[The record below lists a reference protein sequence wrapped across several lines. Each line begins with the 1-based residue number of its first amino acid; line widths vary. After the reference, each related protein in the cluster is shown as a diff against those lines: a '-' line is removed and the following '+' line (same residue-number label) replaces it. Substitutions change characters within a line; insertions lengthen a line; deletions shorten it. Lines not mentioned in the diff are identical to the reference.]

1 MHKKLNGFCKQ
12 FVEFIYVDGKTK
24 KGRSKRNIQK
34 QCWDIFNEL
43 YYIYKEKYNEEKDG
57 LNWKNKKEFD
67 YTNLR
72 LANDYSYESEDE
84 ESKMDEETNY
94 WGS

>member
-1 MHKKLNGFCKQ
+1 MLMEKQ
-12 FVEFIYVDGKTK
+12 K

-57 LNWKNKKEFD
+57 LNRKTKKEFD

-72 LANDYSYESEDE
+72 LANDYSYKSEDE

>member
-1 MHKKLNGFCKQ
+1 M
-12 FVEFIYVDGKTK
+12 
-24 KGRSKRNIQK
+24 
-34 QCWDIFNEL
+34 

-57 LNWKNKKEFD
+57 LNRKNKKEFD